1 MENTKQI
8 LITGGTGFIGGY
20 LCEELTRKGHFL
32 TIITRSPEKYQEEE
46 AKNQRYISW
55 DDDLTEQM
63 EKSDVV
69 INLAGENLFGQRWT
83 DDVKDRL
90 YNSRIEGTR
99 KLVEAMKA
107 ADNRPDLFISASGVN
122 YYKGNGD
129 ELIDESGEAGDD
141 FLADICINWEKEAR
155 MAENLQVRTAIPR
168 IAPVLQEGG
177 GMIDKMKLPFMLF
190 AGGPIGSGRQFVP
203 WIHME
208 DMIRA
213 IIYPMETPD
222 FEGPYNACS
231 SDQVTMNELAKTL
244 GKVMNRPSFFRVPE
258 FALKLVLGEAAAP
271 VLGSLKVQP
280 KKLQKSGFQFHFD
293 DLEEALADIL

>member
-20 LCEELTRKGHFL
+20 LCEELTRRGHFL
-32 TIITRSPEKYQEEE
+32 TIITRSPKKYQEEE
-46 AKNQRYISW
+46 AKNQRYIGW
-55 DDDLTEQM
+55 DDDLAVQM
-63 EKSDVV
+63 EKTDVV

-99 KLVEAMKA
+99 KLVEAMKSA
-107 ADNRPDLFISASGVN
+107 VNRPDLFISASGVN
-122 YYKGNGD
+122 YYQTKGD

-141 FLADICINWEKEAR
+141 FLAEICIDWEKEAR
-155 MAENLQVRTAIPR
+155 LAEGLQVRTAIPR
-168 IAPVLQEGG
+168 IAPVLQDG
-177 GMIDKMKLPFMLF
+177 GMIDKMKLPFALF

-213 IIYPMETPD
+213 IIYPMENED

-231 SDQVTMNELAKTL
+231 PDHVTMNELAKTL

-293 DLEEALADIL
+293 DLEEAMADIL

>member
-20 LCEELTRKGHFL
+20 LCEELTRRGHFL
-32 TIITRSPEKYQEEE
+32 TIITRSPNKYQEEE
-46 AKNQRYISW
+46 ARNQQYISW

-63 EKSDVV
+63 EKTDIV
-69 INLAGENLFGQRWT
+69 INLAGENLFGQRWS
-83 DDVKDRL
+83 DDVKDKL

-99 KLVEAMKA
+99 KLVQALKDAE
-107 ADNRPDLFISASGVN
+107 NRPGLFISASGVN
-122 YYKGNGD
+122 YYKTKGD

-141 FLADICINWEKEAR
+141 FLAEICIDWEKEAR
-155 MAENLQVRTAIPR
+155 MAEKLQVRTAIPR
-168 IAPVLQEGG
+168 IAPVLQDGG

-190 AGGPIGSGRQFVP
+190 AGGPIGSGRQYVP

-213 IIYPMETPD
+213 IIYPMENPD

-231 SDQVTMNELAKTL
+231 PDLVTMNELAKTL

-280 KKLQKSGFQFHFD
+280 KKLQKSGFQFHFE
-293 DLEEALADIL
+293 DLEEAIADIL

>member
-20 LCEELTRKGHFL
+20 LCEELARQGHFL
-32 TIITRSPEKYQEEE
+32 TIITRSPKKYQEEE
-46 AKNQRYISW
+46 AKNQRYIGW
-55 DDDLTEQM
+55 DDNLAAQM
-63 EKSDVV
+63 EKTDIV

-90 YNSRIEGTR
+90 YNSRIKGTR

-107 ADNRPDLFISASGVN
+107 ADNRPDLFISASGIN
-122 YYKGNGD
+122 YYKTKGD
-129 ELIDESGEAGDD
+129 QLIDESGEPGDD
-141 FLADICINWEKEAR
+141 FLATICIDWEKEAR
-155 MAENLQVRTAIPR
+155 MAEKLQVRTAIPR

-190 AGGPIGSGRQFVP
+190 VGGPIGSGRQFVP

-213 IIYPMETPD
+213 IIYPMEKPD

-231 SDQVTMNELAKTL
+231 PDQVTMNELSKTL
-244 GKVMNRPSFFRVPE
+244 GKVMNRPSMLRVPE
-258 FALKLVLGEAAAP
+258 FALKMVLGEAAAP
-271 VLGSLKVQP
+271 VLGSLNVQP
-280 KKLQKSGFQFHFD
+280 KKL
-293 DLEEALADIL
+293 

>member
-20 LCEELTRKGHFL
+20 LCEELVRRGHFL
-32 TIITRSPEKYQEEE
+32 TLITRSPKKYQEEE
-46 AKNQRYISW
+46 AKNQRYIGW
-55 DDDLTEQM
+55 DDDLTKQM

-69 INLAGENLFGQRWT
+69 INLAGENLFGSRWT

-99 KLVEAMKA
+99 ALVEAMKKA
-107 ADNRPDLFISASGVN
+107 ENRPELFISASGVN
-122 YYKGNGD
+122 YYKAKGD
-129 ELIDESGEAGDD
+129 ELIDESGEAGND
-141 FLADICINWEKEAR
+141 FLAELCIDWEKEAR
-155 MAENLQVRTAIPR
+155 MAEKLQVRTAIPR
-168 IAPVLQEGG
+168 IAPVLQAED
-177 GMIDKMKLPFMLF
+177 GMIAKMKLPFMF
-190 AGGPIGSGRQFVP
+190 FVGGAIGSGQQFIP

-213 IIYPMETPD
+213 IIYPIENSD

-231 SDQVTMNELAKTL
+231 PDHVTMNEFSEKM

-258 FALKLVLGEAAAP
+258 FALKLVLGEASTP

-293 DLEEALADIL
+293 DIEEALADIL